1 MRIRI
6 GKKGIIAAGIA
17 GSVLLCGALFKM
29 TTDSGVINNHE
40 VAHVG
45 TEHTGLSD
53 AVKDL
58 LDGNKETQNQNAVV
72 EVDANSN
79 AAVLAGVTMSED
91 EADANQ
97 GTPLAAETKV
107 QEEKAEE
114 ADTVPAKEA
123 VETAPDVETNTQ
135 TDAPVQETDAT
146 QATTVVEDAAPV
158 EQQEIVES
166 IQTVTVSTPVT
177 QEVVTTVEV
186 PVEVTVV
193 EEEQTQSFKGALGG
207 NVSTGAD
214 EAMQNIVTP
223 EFNDDGVN
231 SDEKLGDGDYISF
244 E

>member
-45 TEHTGLSD
+45 TQHSALSD

-58 LDGNKETQNQNAVV
+58 LDGDQQGQNAVV
-72 EVDANSN
+72 EVDANAD

-97 GTPLAAETKV
+97 AAPAATAEIAV
-107 QEEKAEE
+107 QDKADEDATAPE
-114 ADTVPAKEA
+114 SVDDPA
-123 VETAPDVETNTQ
+123 VEANAQ
-135 TDAPVQETDAT
+135 TDAPVQETVAT
-146 QATTVVEDAAPV
+146 PATSVVEEAAPV
-158 EQQEIVES
+158 EQKEIVES

-177 QEVVTTVEV
+177 QEVVTTVDV
-186 PVEVTVV
+186 PVEETVV
-193 EEEQTQSFKGALGG
+193 EEVQTQSFKGALGG
-207 NVSTGAD
+207 NAGVGVQ
-214 EAMQNIVTP
+214 EAMQNIETP
-223 EFNDDGVN
+223 TFDDDGADKEYRTGG
-231 SDEKLGDGDYISF
+231 DEFVVFY
-244 E
+244 